1 MNKTVIYSIISFI
14 GGAAIS
20 GLAVWKITEKKIKE
34 KYEAIADEEIKSV
47 KEKFTVPKSA
57 EMMEKLKK
65 KLEKLPEGENPLND
79 LKSMKNNGMVELHKE
94 YARKLKDGGYTN
106 YSNVDMDEDKAD
118 DDEDTEN
125 PDIHVID
132 PDEFGEDKD
141 YDQVCLTFYAD
152 GILADDDD
160 NIIDDVDG
168 TISKYALFHFGDYED
183 DAVHVKNDIRKVYYE
198 VLTDSRS
205 YEKATNKKPHQDH
218 GEEG

>member
-1 MNKTVIYSIISFI
+1 MNKTVVYSVVSFI

-20 GLAVWKITEKKIKE
+20 GLAVWNIMEKKIKD
-34 KYEAIADEEIKSV
+34 KYAAIADEEIKSV

-57 EMMEKLKK
+57 ELLDKLKK
-65 KLEKLPEGENPLND
+65 AVEKKPVNEKPEIN
-79 LKSMKNNGMVELHKE
+79 LKEKSSLADMKSYV
-94 YARKLKDGGYTN
+94 RKLKDGGYTN
-106 YSNVDMDEDKAD
+106 YSNVDMDTKSTD
-118 DDEDTEN
+118 DDDDQKEDPE
-125 PDIHVID
+125 IHVID
-132 PDEFGEDKD
+132 PDEYGEDEE
-141 YDQVCLTFYAD
+141 YDQISLTFYAD

-183 DAVHVKNDIRKVYYE
+183 DAVHVKNDRRKVYYE

-218 GEEG
+218 GEED